1 MEQSLNDDN
10 ERALLSKLLTDDS
23 LDFDLT
29 EDDFESELGKKAI
42 TIINDLKAKNQEL
55 NIIKIAHLMGDTKE
69 VRDYLFNLPNY
80 SYGIPAEHLYN
91 ELIERSKRKKA
102 TNLFINEVNKMSSA
116 GEDVSQSI
124 QDTIRELSNIDKR
137 GIKQKTFT
145 GQIVDT
151 MEEIQ
156 DDYNNR
162 GDIKLYT
169 GIIPL
174 DQLILGFHKKEYTII
189 GARPSVGKTT
199 LALQFAY
206 NIAKRGGKVMYVSLE
221 MGASQLIKKLIS
233 MITNIN
239 GYIFR
244 AGTLEEAHWDKI
256 AQATSE
262 LSELKLVIPDDTY
275 NLQDLVSKIK
285 KEYNANGL
293 DIVFIDYLQLLK
305 SRNKTQSREQEV
317 AEISRTLKLLSLQ
330 LNIPVVALCQ
340 LNRLSASGNNEPT
353 MAELRES
360 GSLEQDADNVFLLYS
375 SPNADQK
382 LDDPMLNVTLK
393 IAKQRNGA
401 WGKVNLLFQ
410 KQYSCFKAIN

>member
-1 MEQSLNDDN
+1 
-10 ERALLSKLLTDDS
+10 
-23 LDFDLT
+23 
-29 EDDFESELGKKAI
+29 
-42 TIINDLKAKNQEL
+42 
-55 NIIKIAHLMGDTKE
+55 
-69 VRDYLFNLPNY
+69 
-80 SYGIPAEHLYN
+80 
-91 ELIERSKRKKA
+91 
-102 TNLFINEVNKMSSA
+102 
-116 GEDVSQSI
+116 
-124 QDTIRELSNIDKR
+124 
-137 GIKQKTFT
+137 
-145 GQIVDT
+145 
-151 MEEIQ
+151 
-156 DDYNNR
+156 
-162 GDIKLYT
+162 
-169 GIIPL
+169 
-174 DQLILGFHKKEYTII
+174 
-189 GARPSVGKTT
+189 
-199 LALQFAY
+199 
-206 NIAKRGGKVMYVSLE
+206 MYVSLE

-233 MITNIN
+233 MMTNIN

-244 AGTLEEAHWDKI
+244 AGTLEDTHWDKI

-262 LSELKLVIPDDTY
+262 LSQLSLVIPDDTY

-382 LDDPMLNVTLK
+382 VDDPMINVTLK